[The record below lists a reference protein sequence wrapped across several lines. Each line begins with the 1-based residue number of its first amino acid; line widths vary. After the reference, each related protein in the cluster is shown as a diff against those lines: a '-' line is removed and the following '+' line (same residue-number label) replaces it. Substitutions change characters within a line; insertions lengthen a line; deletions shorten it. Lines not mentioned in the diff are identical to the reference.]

1 MTNKH
6 ASKQHG
12 AAMHNEQRPKSKLR
26 KRNNK
31 HRSVARKSEIIE
43 ERRAADKAPAKK
55 VAPTKAPAAAEKK
68 EA

>member
-1 MTNKH
+1 MSNKH

-12 AAMHNEQRPKSKLR
+12 AAQVNEQRPKSKLR

-31 HRSVARKSEIIE
+31 HRSVAKKMEIIE

-55 VAPTKAPAAAEKK
+55 AEPKK
-68 EA
+68 EAPAKEAKES

>member
-12 AAMHNEQRPKSKLR
+12 AAQVNEQRPKSKLR

-31 HRSVARKSEIIE
+31 HASVARKMKIIE
-43 ERRAADKAPAKK
+43 ERRAAAKAPAKP
-55 VAPTKAPAAAEKK
+55 APTKES
-68 EA
+68 